1 MSQVVERSPLEGGR
15 EASSRHAWREA
26 LDLLVEADRQ
36 QELDADDLV
45 RLAEAAW
52 WSGRLDDSIAAKER
66 AYAAYLKQDQPR
78 TAAVIALAL
87 TQDYSGRNEQS
98 ISAGWFNRGERL
110 LEAEPDCVEHGYLAW
125 MATHGALNAGDYAAA
140 HEAATRTLE
149 IGMRFGDRD
158 LQAYGLVGQGLI
170 KVSTGEVKEGLKLLD
185 EATVAAVSGECGPLA
200 SGIVYCIAI
209 GATAKLGDY
218 ARAGQ
223 WTEAARRWC
232 ERQSI
237 SGFPGVCRVHRAEIM
252 RLRGTWPEAEQEA
265 RRALV
270 ELRSFNLEFAAE
282 GFYEIGEVRLRM
294 GDLEAAEEA
303 FREAHELGRDP
314 YPGRALLWLVEGK
327 VDSAAKSI
335 RRALDAVTIDPLGRA
350 RLLPAQVRI
359 AIVAGD
365 MERAR
370 AAVDELERI
379 ADAYEST
386 TLVATAHCAHGE
398 LLIAEGKPA
407 EAIAHVRRSL
417 KLWREAD
424 LPYEAALARM
434 HLGVAMR
441 ADGDEDEAELELR
454 AARSAFQRLGAV
466 LDLRKVLEL
475 LGEDV
480 VEGAPRT
487 PLAGTS
493 VTKTF
498 MFTDIVGSTELAQV
512 LGEHAWDNA
521 LGWHDDTLRRLFG
534 RYCGEVV
541 KHIGDGFFVAFD
553 EPKEALECAVRIQR
567 EFAEHSKEHGF
578 SAPIRIGLHTAEA
591 VRKGADY
598 GGYGVH
604 VAARIG
610 AESGRHEILA
620 SVEVVRA
627 ARPRYPISEPREV
640 KLKGVKDPVSVVS
653 IDAR

>member
-1 MSQVVERSPLEGGR
+1 VSQTVERSPLEAGR
-15 EASSRHAWREA
+15 EAASRHAWSEA
-26 LDLLVEADRQ
+26 LELLAEADEQRQ
-36 QELDADDLV
+36 LEADDLV
-45 RLAEAAW
+45 HLAESAW
-52 WSGRLDDSIAAKER
+52 WMGRLDTSIAAKER
-66 AYAAYLKQDQPR
+66 AYADYLKQDRPR
-78 TAAVIALAL
+78 TAAVVALAL
-87 TQDYSGRNEQS
+87 ADDYFGRNEHS
-98 ISAGWFNRGERL
+98 IGAGWFNRGERL
-110 LEAEPDCVEHGYLAW
+110 LESEPDCAEQGYLAW
-125 MATHGALNAGDYAAA
+125 MQAHSALHAGDYDAA
-140 HEAATRTLE
+140 HDAATKTLE
-149 IGMRFGDRD
+149 IGTRFGDRD

-170 KVSTGEVKEGLKLLD
+170 RVSRGDVKEGLKLLD

-237 SGFPGVCRVHRAEIM
+237 AGFPGVCRVHRAEIM

-282 GFYEIGEVRLRM
+282 GFYEIGEIRLRM
-294 GDLEAAEEA
+294 GDLEAAGEA

-314 YPGRALLWLVEGK
+314 YPGRALLLLVDGK
-327 VDSAAKSI
+327 VDAAAKSI
-335 RRALDAVTIDPLGRA
+335 RRTLEARTFDPLGRA

-365 MERAR
+365 IDRAT
-370 AAVDELERI
+370 AAVEELEHI
-379 ADAYEST
+379 AESYEST
-386 TLVATAHCAHGE
+386 ALVATAHCARGE
-398 LLIAEGKPA
+398 LLIAQEKAA
-407 EAIAHVRRSL
+407 EAIAHLRRSL

-424 LPYEAALARM
+424 LPYEAGLARM
-434 HLGVAMR
+434 HLGVALR

-454 AARSAFQRLGAV
+454 AAKSVFERLGAV
-466 LDLRKVLEL
+466 LDLRKVLEM
-475 LGEDV
+475 LGEEV

-487 PLAGTS
+487 PLAGMN
-493 VTKTF
+493 VRKTF
-498 MFTDIVGSTELAQV
+498 MFTDIVGSTDLAEAF
-512 LGEHAWDNA
+512 GEQLWENA
-521 LGWHDDTLRRLFG
+521 LAWHDDTLRRLFA

-553 EPKEALECAVRIQR
+553 EAQEGLECAVRVQR
-567 EFAEHSKEHGF
+567 EFAAHRKEHGF
-578 SAPIRIGLHTAEA
+578 APPIRIGLHIGDA

-598 GGYGVH
+598 GGHGVH

-610 AESGRHEILA
+610 AESGRDEILA
-620 SVEVVRA
+620 SNEVVQA
-627 ARPRYPISEPREV
+627 ARSRYPVSEPRTV
-640 KLKGVKDPVSVVS
+640 KLKGVKDPVRVVT
-653 IDAR
+653 IDAS

>member
-1 MSQVVERSPLEGGR
+1 MSQIVEKSPLEAGR

-26 LDLLVEADRQ
+26 LDLLVEADR
-36 QELDADDLV
+36 EGGLEADDLV

-52 WSGRLDDSIAAKER
+52 WTGRLDESIAAKER
-66 AYAAYLKQDQPR
+66 AYAAYLKQDRPG
-78 TAAVIALAL
+78 TAAVVALAL
-87 TQDYSGRNEQS
+87 TQDYFGRNERS
-98 ISAGWFNRGERL
+98 ISAGWYNRGERL
-110 LEAEPDCVEHGYLAW
+110 LEGEPEGVEHGYLAW
-125 MATHGALNAGDYAAA
+125 MGAHGALNAGDFAAA

-170 KVSTGEVKEGLKLLD
+170 KVSTGDVKEGLRLLD

-200 SGIVYCIAI
+200 SGIVYCLAI
-209 GATAKLGDY
+209 SATAKLGDY

-270 ELRSFNLEFAAE
+270 ELKSFNLEFAAE

-294 GDLEAAEEA
+294 GDLEAAAEA

-314 YPGRALLWLVEGK
+314 YPGRALMLLVEGK
-327 VDSAAKSI
+327 VGPAAKSI
-335 RRALDAVTIDPLGRA
+335 RRALDAPTLDPLGRA

-359 AIVAGD
+359 AIMADD

-370 AAVDELERI
+370 SAVEELERI
-379 ADAYEST
+379 AEGYEST
-386 TLVATAHCAHGE
+386 TLVATAHCARGE

-407 EAIAHVRRSL
+407 EAITHLRRSL

-434 HLGVAMR
+434 HLGVALR
-441 ADGDEDEAELELR
+441 ADGDEDEADLELR
-454 AARSAFQRLGAV
+454 AAKSAFERLGAV

-475 LGEDV
+475 LGEEV
-480 VEGAPRT
+480 IEGAPRT
-487 PLAGTS
+487 PLTGAN

-512 LGEHAWDNA
+512 FGVQAWDNA
-521 LGWHDDTLRRLFG
+521 LAWHDDTLRRLFAG
-534 RYCGEVV
+534 YCGEVV

-553 EPKEALECAVRIQR
+553 EPNEALECAVRIQR
-567 EFAEHSKEHGF
+567 EFAKHSKEQGF
-578 SAPIRIGLHTAEA
+578 AAPIRIGLHTAEA
-591 VRKGADY
+591 VRKGSDY

-620 SVEVVRA
+620 SMEVLQA
-627 ARPRYPISEPREV
+627 ARSRYPVSEPREMR
-640 KLKGVKDPVSVVS
+640 LKGVTEPVSVVS
-653 IDAR
+653 IHAA